1 MRQIPQPYHNRNN
14 NIDQESTVVAGSNS
28 AEDRPITRTPDL
40 DARFQATSPSTSR
53 NATAYAICTLL
64 VLKDII
70 NPSKEALHDL
80 YEFIGFSNRT
90 FHGSSVSDEK
100 KFFELESIVKSRS
113 GRTPAEM
120 PSERP
125 AFQWGMARR
134 SAFHL
139 LHKSGLPKIKAVLS
153 TEKGRALQKIF

>member
-1 MRQIPQPYHNRNN
+1 M
-14 NIDQESTVVAGSNS
+14 VAGSNS

-100 KFFELESIVKSRS
+100 KFFELESIPEVAQWTHSC
-113 GRTPAEM
+113 GDAVRTTSISVGNGPKKCVSPAAQVGAAKDQGSAEHRERTG
-120 PSERP
+120 PSKD
-125 AFQWGMARR
+125 
-134 SAFHL
+134 L
-139 LHKSGLPKIKAVLS
+139 LV
-153 TEKGRALQKIF
+153 